1 MATKKK
7 AIVETQE
14 VQEVQEVQATQRMIT
29 LPNRSALWNDANTA
43 SGYDNY
49 IPAGT
54 YPVAEVKN
62 GFTLIEGKGWVHCVP
77 QDENQ
82 A

>member
-7 AIVETQE
+7 TIIETQE
-14 VQEVQEVQATQRMIT
+14 VQEVQEQATLTIT
-29 LPNRSALWNDANTA
+29 LPNRSALWADACTA
-43 SGYDNY
+43 SGYNNF

-62 GFTLIEGKGWVHCVP
+62 GFTRIEGKGWVHCVP
-77 QDENQ
+77 NEQ

>member
-14 VQEVQEVQATQRMIT
+14 VQEVQEVQATLTIT

-62 GFTLIEGKGWVHCVP
+62 GFSLIEGKGWVHCVP
-77 QDENQ
+77 DEQ

>member
-1 MATKKK
+1 MAKKK
-7 AIVETQE
+7 TEIEDIQE
-14 VQEVQEVQATQRMIT
+14 VQTVPTIT

-43 SGYDNY
+43 SGYDNF

-54 YPVAEVKN
+54 YPVKEIKN

-77 QDENQ
+77 DDENQ
-82 A
+82 G